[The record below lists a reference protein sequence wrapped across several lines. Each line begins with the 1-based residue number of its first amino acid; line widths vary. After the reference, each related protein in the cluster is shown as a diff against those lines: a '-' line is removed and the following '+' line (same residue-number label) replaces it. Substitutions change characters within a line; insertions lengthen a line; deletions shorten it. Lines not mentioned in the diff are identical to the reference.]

1 MKYHTQTHVTIIG
14 IDEQMAGQIKAL
26 LSSLLP
32 CALPVVDPEEFLGRG
47 TLMDT
52 TKVSYTLE

>member
-1 MKYHTQTHVTIIG
+1 
-14 IDEQMAGQIKAL
+14 MAGQIKAL

>member
-1 MKYHTQTHVTIIG
+1 MG

-47 TLMDT
+47 YAHGYHKSKTQL
-52 TKVSYTLE
+52 